1 MEVASAMAT
10 IIPNPPDISPLTV
23 LVHKFY
29 YGPMRHRFSAAQP
42 NPKTRKMGPSTQIR
56 HRYDR
61 ETNETA
67 FRYEKT
73 RFSYDN
79 GLTPATKKDHLAAR
93 PICALGHHGT
103 TTRFAG
109 GNVSKLHTP
118 QPVSSEDPTSR
129 KRGTTWQANSDTT
142 LRHMRHFRY
151 KNLDFS
157 YVRCRTQ
164 PRERPKT
171 HPNALKC
178 QPTRTQPSHRN
189 PRRTT

>member
-1 MEVASAMAT
+1 M
-10 IIPNPPDISPLTV
+10 
-23 LVHKFY
+23 
-29 YGPMRHRFSAAQP
+29 HRTPYTSQS
-42 NPKTRKMGPSTQIR
+42 NPKPRKLGPSRQIR

-118 QPVSSEDPTSR
+118 QPASSEDPTSR

-178 QPTRTQPSHRN
+178 QPTRTHPSHRN
-189 PRRTT
+189 PRRTS